1 MTPAR
6 RVDED
11 PLDRARSLCALG
23 RVAEAET
30 ELLALFPRLPL
41 PPPARFGLALA
52 HCNLSLERLDAAEA
66 CLERVRQDHGDDPEL
81 LALLVAVQR
90 RRGEGAVLPSL
101 APRLQPFLDRL
112 PMALLWLTLLQD
124 SLDAEA
130 TLAWADHL
138 GAHWPAEPAVRQCLL
153 DLAWDLQDA
162 ERLLTWGGHPLDS
175 LAQARL
181 AWLAGQEAAA
191 LAGLQ
196 DCLQAAADPADA
208 WPIFRDLVERLPAPE
223 RAELVQRHGALWR
236 NDPEAT
242 WTVGRCLLAAGHWR
256 QGWALYEARRFGAF
270 RAQIIPPGFPC
281 FGLETPPA
289 GRRVLLYGEQGVGDI
304 ILFASMLPDL
314 LAEAAAVTLL
324 LPPRLVPLLAASF
337 PTARVCDRL
346 DEGALDAVDAAGSLG
361 SLGQH
366 YRQHRDR
373 FARAT
378 PYLQIPPAEQRLW
391 RDRLRALPAGLRV
404 GLAWQGGGSLAALR
418 RRSLPLNQLEPLLR
432 LPGVCWV
439 NLQHRHDRA
448 ELAAFEARTGVLLN
462 TFAGVGDDLLA
473 TAALTQA
480 LDLVIC
486 VQQTALHLAG
496 AVGTPA
502 WVLLPRLAEW
512 RYGITGSTM
521 PWYPLVELFRQPAT
535 GLWQPVIAEVA
546 ARLRQ
551 HIDDHNGIRPTER
564 PRSDA
569 HRP

>member
-1 MTPAR
+1 MPASP
-6 RVDED
+6 VGDD

-23 RVAEAET
+23 RAAEAEA

-41 PPPARFGLALA
+41 PPPAQFGLALA
-52 HCNLSLERLDAAEA
+52 HCNFSLERLDAAEA
-66 CLERVRQDHGDDPEL
+66 CLERVSHDHGDDPEL

-101 APRLQPFLDRL
+101 APRLEPFLDRL

-124 SLDAEA
+124 TLEAEA

-138 GAHWPAEPAVRQCLL
+138 WARWPHEPVVRQTLL

-162 ERLLTWGGHPLDS
+162 ERLQSWGHPLDP
-175 LAQARL
+175 LGRARL
-181 AWLAGQEAAA
+181 AWLTGQEAAA
-191 LAGLQ
+191 IAGLRA
-196 DCLQAAADPADA
+196 CLQAVADPVEA
-208 WPIFRDLVERLPAPE
+208 WPIVRDLLERLPAHE
-223 RAELVQRHGALWR
+223 RAELAQRYGPLWQ
-236 NDPEAT
+236 NDPEAA
-242 WTVGRCLLAAGHWR
+242 WTVGRCLLAAEHWP

-281 FGLETPPA
+281 FGLEVPPA
-289 GRRVLLYGEQGVGDI
+289 GRRLLLYGEQGVGDI

-314 LAEAAAVTLL
+314 LADAAAVTLL

-337 PTARVCDRL
+337 PTVRVVDSL
-346 DEGALDAVDAAGSLG
+346 DGDALADVEAAGSLG

-373 FARAT
+373 FAGAT
-378 PYLQIPPAEQRLW
+378 PYLHIPPPEQSLW
-391 RDRLRALPAGLRV
+391 RDRLGDLPAGLRV
-404 GLAWQGGGSLAALR
+404 GLAWQGGGSLAARR
-418 RRSLPLNQLEPLLR
+418 RRSLPLDALEPLLR

-439 NLQHRHDRA
+439 NLQHRHDPA
-448 ELAAFEARTGVLLN
+448 ELTAFEARTGVRLK
-462 TFAGVGDDLLA
+462 TYTGIGDDLLA

-496 AVGTPA
+496 AVATPA

-512 RYGITGSTM
+512 RYGIAGSTM
-521 PWYPLVELFRQPAT
+521 PWYPSVELFRQPAT
-535 GLWQPVIAEVA
+535 GCWQPVIAEVT

-551 HIDDHNGIRPTER
+551 HIADHNGARPTER